1 MRLLLDTHI
10 LLALLEKRTTDF
22 GSHVQFLLRN
32 EDAEFVVSVASLWE
46 IAIKWRLGKLALAIG
61 LEALPELLEAMRME
75 ILSINARHALAAVE
89 PEPRARDPFD
99 RLLLA
104 QCKIEALR
112 LVTVDRALLDHPLAA
127 QGD

>member
-10 LLALLEKRTTDF
+10 LLALLEKRAADF
-22 GSHVQFLLRN
+22 GSHVEFLLRN

-46 IAIKWRLGKLALAIG
+46 IAIKRRLGKLSLAIG

-89 PEPRARDPFD
+89 PEPRTRDPFD

>member
-10 LLALLEKRTTDF
+10 LLALIENRVADF
-22 GSHVQFLLRN
+22 GPHVRSLLEN
-32 EDAEFVVSVASLWE
+32 ENSEFIASVASLWE
-46 IAIKWRLGKLALAIG
+46 IAIKRRLGKLEFAIA
-61 LEALPELLEAMRME
+61 LEAPPELLEAMGIE
-75 ILSINARHALAAVE
+75 ILSINARHALAAAE
-89 PEPRARDPFD
+89 PEPRTRDPFD

-127 QGD
+127 RNV